1 MCGGGVGRK
10 EESVLSHFALLSF
23 AVHLQLLK
31 KLNVKGKKVKG
42 SGWAKFAKNFP
53 YYQEIIRL

>member
-53 YYQEIIRL
+53 